1 MSLKGEGV
9 GGFKRNVILVAGGTA
24 FAQFVSLLF
33 IPLLTR
39 LYTPSDFAVLALV
52 GAIVAI
58 TSSVACLRFEVAIPI
73 PAEDKAGFELL
84 CLALFSCVIL
94 SLFFSAIFFIFIQFY
109 DDVIDARQF
118 WAIWSLLSV
127 GMIFIGGYRSLQFWS
142 TRKKNFGDISRTR
155 VTQSLSGVTAQVVSG
170 FAGLGG
176 VGLVLGLVLTQAGG
190 VFYLVKRCY
199 LDIKTHAPLIS
210 YVGLRDAAAEYSNFP
225 KYSALEALFSA
236 TSLQLPILII
246 AVYADSA
253 ELGCLALALKI
264 MAAPVLLVGNA
275 VAQVF
280 LAEASKA
287 DARGEL
293 EGFTTKLIGKLLLIG
308 GPLLVT
314 GGVVAKLILPVV
326 LGSEWGRVGELMVWM
341 LPWFVL
347 QFITS
352 PVYMVFNVRNR
363 QRYALVLQVSGLVL
377 RCLPIV
383 VVGELAVGFLS
394 EVYAVSSFMFYVLYF
409 YAVAD
414 VANIQLLEL
423 MKSCFLGAALSLL
436 AIGGGIVVLSF
447 WAGA

>member
-1 MSLKGEGV
+1 MSLKGEGT

-39 LYTPSDFAVLALV
+39 LYTPSDFAVLAVV
-52 GAIVAI
+52 GAVIAI

-73 PAEDKAGFELL
+73 PSEDKVGFELL
-84 CLALFSCVIL
+84 CLAFFSCVIL
-94 SLFFSAIFFIFIQFY
+94 SLFFSAIFFIFLQFY

-155 VTQSLSGVTAQVVSG
+155 VTQSLSGVTAQVASG

-176 VGLVLGLVLTQAGG
+176 LGLVFGLVITQAGG
-190 VFYLVKRCY
+190 VFYLVKRCF
-199 LDIKTHAPLIS
+199 LDIKAYAPSIS
-210 YVGLRDAAAEYSNFP
+210 YRSLRSTVSEYSNFP
-225 KYSALEALFSA
+225 KYSSLEALFSA
-236 TSLQLPILII
+236 TSIQLPILII
-246 AVYADSA
+246 AVYADSV

-264 MAAPVLLVGNA
+264 MAAPVLLIGNA

-287 DARGEL
+287 DVRGEL
-293 EGFTTKLIGKLLLIG
+293 QGFTTKLIGKLLLIG
-308 GPLLVT
+308 GPLLIA
-314 GGVVAKLILPVV
+314 GGFIAKLILPVV

-347 QFITS
+347 QFMTS

-363 QRYALVLQVSGLVL
+363 QRYALMLQVSGLVL
-377 RCLPIV
+377 RCLPV
-383 VVGELAVGFLS
+383 VAVGELGVGFFS
-394 EVYAVSSFMFYVLYF
+394 EVYAISSFVFYMLYF
-409 YAVAD
+409 YAVVD
-414 VANIQLLEL
+414 VAQIQLFEL
-423 MKSCFLGAALSLL
+423 MKNCFWGAVLSLFVM
-436 AIGGGIVVLSF
+436 GGGVVVLSF
-447 WAGA
+447 WARA